1 MFAADQNPQ
10 DPQFSSQDH
19 FFGALLR
26 LLFLRI
32 AEELSPQE
40 LEHFFTLELNDPRAF
55 QLLHAHNEARY
66 SRLLEKH
73 RNGGQ
78 QTAPAAPNAQPPRMP
93 SGKVDHSLEMTRAAR
108 ALFASKLGGK

>member
-1 MFAADQNPQ
+1 MSPYSPQQPQFLAADQNPQ

-40 LEHFFTLELNDPRAF
+40 LEHFLRWNSTTPARSNFYTPIMKPVIRAYWKNTAMVVSKPRLPR
-55 QLLHAHNEARY
+55 QMRSLPGCRPAR
-66 SRLLEKH
+66 L
-73 RNGGQ
+73 
-78 QTAPAAPNAQPPRMP
+78 T
-93 SGKVDHSLEMTRAAR
+93 TRW
-108 ALFASKLGGK
+108 K